1 MKRLLLSGYYG
12 YGNAGDEAVLAG
24 LAAGFRAARSAADLE
39 MVALSGS
46 PSETRAAHGIA
57 AADRYRPAALLAEIR
72 RADLVLSGGGS
83 LLQDVTSAHGIFYY
97 LGVVRLAQMLGKK
110 TMFIAQG
117 VGPLKLAR
125 SRRLVKS
132 VANRLN
138 AVTVR
143 DPDSA
148 RLLRE
153 AGVTRPS
160 IEVTADPALLLEVP
174 EGPHPRP
181 LPHQNGRGES
191 ERNGPHLSALSD
203 SPLPLAGEG
212 PGVAAAFG
220 PGAAASSAGPGAG
233 SGVFGVALRPWGGRE
248 GVAAH
253 VADACASVL
262 SGRRALLLP
271 MQPESDKPVA
281 EQFAR
286 QWHQGSQ
293 AGNRVTLCST
303 EKGLM
308 PLLANIAACD
318 LMIGMRLHA
327 LILAAA
333 AGVPSVALSYDPKV
347 DAFMQGS
354 GQGDAVYDL
363 GQSDPDVLQSLLR
376 RVWAERAE
384 RGVLLRAT
392 LPSLR
397 ARAARNVDVALA
409 LL

>member
-24 LAAGFRAARSAADLE
+24 LVAGFKAARPVGELE
-39 MVALSGS
+39 TVALSGS
-46 PSETRAAHGIA
+46 PGETQAAHGIA
-57 AADRYRPAALLAEIR
+57 AVDRYRPIALLREIG

-97 LGVVRLAQMLGKK
+97 LGVVRMAQVLGRK

-117 VGPLKLAR
+117 IGPLKR
-125 SRRLVKS
+125 THSRRLVRS

-143 DPDSA
+143 DAASA
-148 RLLRE
+148 ALLR
-153 AGVTRPS
+153 AIGVTRPP
-160 IEVTADPALLLEVP
+160 IEVTADPALLL
-174 EGPHPRP
+174 
-181 LPHQNGRGES
+181 
-191 ERNGPHLSALSD
+191 SD
-203 SPLPLAGEG
+203 SPLPPAGEG
-212 PGVAAAFG
+212 PGM
-220 PGAAASSAGPGAG
+220 GAAS
-233 SGVFGVALRPWGGRE
+233 FGVALRLWGGQE
-248 GVAAH
+248 GIAAH

-271 MQPESDKPVA
+271 MQAGSDKPVA

-286 QWHQGSQ
+286 QWHQGNQ
-293 AGNRVTLCST
+293 AGNRATLCSL
-303 EKGLM
+303 EKGLT
-308 PLLANIAACD
+308 PLLANIASCD

-333 AGVPSVALSYDPKV
+333 VGVPSVALSYDPKV

-363 GQSDPDVLQSLLR
+363 ARPDPDALQSLLTG
-376 RVWAERAE
+376 VWAERASRSE
-384 RGVLLRAT
+384 ALRAA
-392 LPSLR
+392 LPGLR
-397 ARAARNVDVALA
+397 ARAARNVDVALE

>member
-24 LAAGFRAARSAADLE
+24 LVAGFRATGAELE
-39 MVALSGS
+39 IVALSGS
-46 PSETRAAHGIA
+46 PAETEAAHGIA
-57 AADRYRPAALLAEIR
+57 AADRYQPGALLRETR
-72 RADLVLSGGGS
+72 RADLFLSGGGS

-97 LGVVRLAQMLGKK
+97 LGVVRMAQVLGKR

-117 VGPLKLAR
+117 IGPLKRAR
-125 SRRLVKS
+125 SRRLVRS

-143 DPDSA
+143 DAGSA
-148 RLLRE
+148 ALLAE
-153 AGVTRPS
+153 IGVTRPP
-160 IEVTADPALLLEVP
+160 IEVTADPALLLTAPAVSP
-174 EGPHPRP
+174 
-181 LPHQNGRGES
+181 
-191 ERNGPHLSALSD
+191 D
-203 SPLPLAGEG
+203 SPLAGEG
-212 PGVAAAFG
+212 RGV
-220 PGAAASSAGPGAG
+220 
-233 SGVFGVALRPWGGRE
+233 GVPSFGVALRPWQGQE
-248 GVAAH
+248 GLAAH

-271 MQPESDKPVA
+271 MQPSSDKPVA

-286 QWHQGSQ
+286 QWHQRDQ
-293 AGNRVTLCST
+293 ERNRATLCSL
-303 EKGLM
+303 EKGLT

-347 DAFMQGS
+347 DAFMQAS
-354 GQGDAVYDL
+354 GQGEAVYDL
-363 GQSDPDVLQSLLR
+363 AHSDPDVLQSLLTR
-376 RVWAERAE
+376 AWADRAG
-384 RGVLLRAT
+384 RAAALRAA
-392 LPSLR
+392 LPPLR
-397 ARAARNVDVALA
+397 ALAARNVDVALE

>member
-24 LAAGFRAARSAADLE
+24 LVTGFRTARPAGEME

-384 RGVLLRAT
+384 RGVLLRAA

>member
-24 LAAGFRAARSAADLE
+24 LVTGFRAARPEAELE
-39 MVALSGS
+39 IIALSGR
-46 PSETRAAHGIA
+46 PAETRAAHGIL
-57 AADRYRPAALLAEIR
+57 AADRYKPGTLLREIR
-72 RADLVLSGGGS
+72 CADLVLSGGGS

-97 LGVVRLAQMLGKK
+97 LGVVRMAQLLGRK

-117 VGPLKLAR
+117 IGPLRLAR
-125 SRRLVKS
+125 SRRLVRS

-143 DPDSA
+143 DPASA
-148 RLLRE
+148 ALLAE
-153 AGVTRPS
+153 IGVKRPP
-160 IEVTADPALLLEVP
+160 IEVTADPALLLSAS
-174 EGPHPRP
+174 RP
-181 LPHQNGRGES
+181 
-191 ERNGPHLSALSD
+191 
-203 SPLPLAGEG
+203 AGEG
-212 PGVAAAFG
+212 PET
-220 PGAAASSAGPGAG
+220 AS
-233 SGVFGVALRPWGGRE
+233 FGVALRPWGGQE

-271 MQPESDKPVA
+271 MQAGSDKPVA
-281 EQFAR
+281 EQFAH
-286 QWHQGSQ
+286 QWHQGNH
-293 AGNRVTLCST
+293 AGNRATLCSL
-303 EKGLM
+303 EKGLT
-308 PLLANIAACD
+308 PLLANIASCD

-363 GQSDPDVLQSLLR
+363 ARPDPDVLRSLLT
-376 RVWAERAE
+376 RVWAERAD
-384 RGVLLRAT
+384 RAAALRAA
-392 LPSLR
+392 LPALR
-397 ARAARNVDVALA
+397 ARAIRNVDVALG
-409 LL
+409 LLAP

>member
-24 LAAGFRAARSAADLE
+24 LVTGFRAARPEAELE
-39 MVALSGS
+39 IVALSGR
-46 PSETRAAHGIA
+46 PAETRAAHGVL
-57 AADRYRPAALLAEIR
+57 AADRYRPGALLREIR

-97 LGVVRLAQMLGKK
+97 LGVVRMAQVLGRK

-117 VGPLKLAR
+117 IGPLRLAR
-125 SRRLVKS
+125 SRRLVRS
-132 VANRLN
+132 VANRLD

-143 DPDSA
+143 DPASA
-148 RLLRE
+148 ALLAE
-153 AGVTRPS
+153 IGVKRPS
-160 IEVTADPALLLEVP
+160 IEVTADPALLLSAPPAVGDGP
-174 EGPHPRP
+174 ET
-181 LPHQNGRGES
+181 
-191 ERNGPHLSALSD
+191 
-203 SPLPLAGEG
+203 
-212 PGVAAAFG
+212 
-220 PGAAASSAGPGAG
+220 AS
-233 SGVFGVALRPWGGRE
+233 FGVALRPWGGQE

-271 MQPESDKPVA
+271 MQAGSDKPVA
-281 EQFAR
+281 EQFAH
-286 QWHQGSQ
+286 QWHQGNH
-293 AGNRVTLCST
+293 AGNRATLCSL
-303 EKGLM
+303 EKGLT
-308 PLLANIAACD
+308 PLLANIASCD

-363 GQSDPDVLQSLLR
+363 DQSDPDMLQSLLT
-376 RVWAERAE
+376 RVWAEREE
-384 RGVLLRAT
+384 RSAALRAA
-392 LPSLR
+392 LPGLR
-397 ARAARNVDVALA
+397 ARAARNTDVALE